1 LPNLTGPALTTG
13 AAERLALKTPA
24 YFTDENGVGTSN

>member
-1 LPNLTGPALTTG
+1 LPNLTEPIVTTG
-13 AAERLALKTPA
+13 AAERLALKAPA